1 MEVMSPSR
9 GVDKIFLSIVL
20 SLLGLGFLIFV
31 SAALGTLANNEQKFT
46 SLLVGQIGFGLFL
59 GGIGMFV
66 ASRIKYIFWRRFAFW
81 ILIASI
87 ICSALVFVPGIGM
100 EHGGARRWLDLRITT
115 FQPGEFLK
123 FGIILYLATWF
134 TFIKKRISSPYFGF
148 YPLMGM
154 FGVTGALLLSQP
166 DTGTF
171 IIAAAGGTAMYIA
184 AGAKVRELALLLLLA
199 VGLIAG
205 LAFTRPYVMDRITTF
220 FEHDDLQGSGYQI
233 NQSLIAIGA
242 GGLFGQGLGQSIQK
256 FNYLPEAHGDSVF
269 AVASEE
275 MGFVGASVLVLL
287 YVLFGLRGLWIA
299 SRAPDRFSGL
309 FAVGLVI
316 LIVSQ
321 SFTNI
326 GAMLALAPLT
336 GIPLIFVSQGGTALL
351 IAMVEVGILLNI
363 SRYRRV

>member
-1 MEVMSPSR
+1 MDVMSPSR
-9 GVDKIFLSIVL
+9 GVDKVFLFIVI

-31 SAALGTLANNEQKFT
+31 SAALGTLANNEAKFT

-100 EHGGARRWLDLRITT
+100 EHGGARRWLDLGITT

-154 FGVTGALLLSQP
+154 FGVAGALLLSQP

-199 VGLIAG
+199 FGLVAG
-205 LAFTRPYVMDRITTF
+205 LAFARPYVMDRITTF
-220 FEHDDLQGSGYQI
+220 FEHDDLQGSGYQVH
-233 NQSLIAIGA
+233 QSLIAIGA
-242 GGLFGQGLGQSIQK
+242 GGLFGQGLGQSVQK

-275 MGFVGASVLVLL
+275 LGFVGASVLVLL